1 MANVKYRFNPQT
13 LTYEEIP
20 IKFKERVRKVLWTI
34 LSGLVFASI
43 TLFVGYHFFG
53 SPKEKMLQREVAQYE
68 LQYELLNDRLN
79 QLQVVLDDIQ
89 NRDDNIYRI
98 IFEAEPIPSS
108 TRKAGFGGSNRYARL
123 DGYKNSE
130 VIIKTAE
137 RIDKVASQLYVQS
150 RSFDE
155 VYTMAKSKG
164 EMLQSIPAIQPLNN
178 KDIKY
183 VSSYFGYRIHPIYK
197 RKMFHDGIDL
207 TAQIGTPIY
216 ATGDGTII
224 EAKRSSDGYGK
235 KIVIDHGFGY
245 KTVYAHLSGFKVKRR
260 EKVKRGQIIG
270 FVGNTGI
277 STGPHLHYE
286 VQYNG
291 RKVNPVYYFFNDLS
305 PEEFERIVDVSPS
318 FNKVM

>member
-164 EMLQSIPAIQPLNN
+164 KMLQSIPAIQPLNN

-224 EAKRSSDGYGK
+224 DAKRSSDGYGK